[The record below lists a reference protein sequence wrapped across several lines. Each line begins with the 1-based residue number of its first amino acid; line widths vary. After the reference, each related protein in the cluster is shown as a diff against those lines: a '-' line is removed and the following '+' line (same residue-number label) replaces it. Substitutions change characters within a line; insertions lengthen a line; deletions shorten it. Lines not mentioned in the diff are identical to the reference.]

1 MGLSIADKLKITI
14 TRHDDL
20 QWVNLISF
28 NDTWST
34 FGFRLKTEQD
44 RKKAENS
51 KERPISDFI
60 DATRKIVCLPED
72 FENGLKKHKKAS
84 GFFQTLSFTN
94 KKEFVEWI
102 VTAKRED
109 TRNERVKGSV
119 ERLLKGWKNP
129 RNF

>member
-1 MGLSIADKLKITI
+1 M
-14 TRHDDL
+14 
-20 QWVNLISF
+20 
-28 NDTWST
+28 
-34 FGFRLKTEQD
+34 
-44 RKKAENS
+44 
-51 KERPISDFI
+51 
-60 DATRKIVCLPED
+60 
-72 FENGLKKHKKAS
+72 KKHKKAS